1 MWLDDLNAY
10 LRSLTPKAEPSSF
23 PEEEYER
30 VPLPDNPT
38 REDCGAGYG
47 GSVEYNNGPSS
58 AYFANLRIASYDSS
72 GILWVEKNSEVV
84 ASLET
89 SKGPIVSEYNPET
102 SVPYALTV
110 RATID
115 AKEINNNWVGY
126 YISTGNAVLIDI
138 ARAIRLGRYQQFC
151 FTSVRRS
158 AKFLVTKDPNVV
170 YNYCKP
176 GGGFAVLGIYWP
188 LYQAAQQ
195 RATGTYAGF
204 GAFTIPPLPNVPA
217 LPVPKLPAWFG
228 TVPMPKIMQPWV
240 AMVIPGYTSPT
251 QQEVN
256 TAKSKITT
264 GSSARDTG
272 IGVAVIATLA
282 IGAIALLV
290 WRVKG

>member
-10 LRSLTPKAEPSSF
+10 LRSMNPKAVPPPTDED
-23 PEEEYER
+23 EELQE
-30 VPLPDNPT
+30 PLPENPT
-38 REDCGAGYG
+38 LADCGSGYG
-47 GSVEYNNGPSS
+47 GPVRMSGGPTS
-58 AYFANLRIASYDSS
+58 AYFANLRVVAYDAT
-72 GILWVEKNSEVV
+72 GIQWVEKNSEIV
-84 ASLET
+84 ASLNT
-89 SKGPIVSEYNPET
+89 SVGPMVSQYNPAT
-102 SVPYALTV
+102 SVMYALTV

-115 AKEINNNWVGY
+115 DGYPDNDWVGY
-126 YISTGNAVLIDI
+126 YISTGNAVLVDI
-138 ARAIRLGRYQQFC
+138 ARALRVGKYQQVC
-151 FTSVRRS
+151 PSAVRRS
-158 AKFLVTKDPNVV
+158 AKFLVTKEPDVI
-170 YNYCKP
+170 YQYCRP
-176 GGGFAVLGIYWP
+176 GGGYAILGTYWP

-195 RATGTYAGF
+195 RAGGLYGF